1 MAKSKTTQV
10 LPKEVIVEQ
19 IVEQIVEEQT
29 NGLETRAYKNMVY
42 SPWNPPVQINEEVAP
57 ATEPILNGE

>member
-10 LPKEVIVEQ
+10 LPEEV

-42 SPWNPPVQINEEVAP
+42 SPWKPPVQINEEVVP
-57 ATEPILNGE
+57 ATEAILDGE